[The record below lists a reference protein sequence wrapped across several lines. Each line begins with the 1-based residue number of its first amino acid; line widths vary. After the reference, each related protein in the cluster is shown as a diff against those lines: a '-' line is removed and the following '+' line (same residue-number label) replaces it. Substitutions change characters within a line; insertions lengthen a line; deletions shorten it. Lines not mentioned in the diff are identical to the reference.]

1 MSKIGY
7 IRVST
12 EHQET
17 ARQEE
22 LMKEL
27 GVEKVFMEKQSGKNT
42 VRPELTQ
49 MLNYVRAGDELY
61 VESISRLSRSIKD
74 LLSIMDTLR
83 EKDVKFISQ
92 KEALDTGTAQGRFVL
107 SIFGA
112 LAELEREQLLQRQR
126 EGITIAKALG
136 KYHGRKPIDLDDK
149 KLNELLKLHKKGEVT
164 ASEICARLHI
174 SRSTLYRRMKK
185 V

>member
-22 LMKEL
+22 LMKGL
-27 GVEKVFMEKQSGKNT
+27 GVEKIFMEKQSGKDT
-42 VRPELTQ
+42 TRPELTK
-49 MLNYVRAGDELY
+49 MLSYVRAGDELY

-74 LLSIMDTLR
+74 LLNIMDTLQ
-83 EKDVKFISQ
+83 EKEVKFISH
-92 KEALDTGTAQGRFVL
+92 KESLDTGTAQGRFVL

-126 EGITIAKALG
+126 EGIAIAKSLG
-136 KYHGRKPIDLDDK
+136 KYQGRKPIDLDDK
-149 KLNELLKLHKKGEVT
+149 KLNELLGLHKKGEITV
-164 ASEICARLHI
+164 SGMCSKLHI
-174 SRSTLYRRMKK
+174 SRSTLYRRMKN

>member
-12 EHQET
+12 EHRET

-49 MLNYVRAGDELY
+49 MLNYVRAGDEF
-61 VESISRLSRSIKD
+61 
-74 LLSIMDTLR
+74 
-83 EKDVKFISQ
+83 DV
-92 KEALDTGTAQGRFVL
+92 L
-107 SIFGA
+107 
-112 LAELEREQLLQRQR
+112 
-126 EGITIAKALG
+126 
-136 KYHGRKPIDLDDK
+136 
-149 KLNELLKLHKKGEVT
+149 
-164 ASEICARLHI
+164 
-174 SRSTLYRRMKK
+174 
-185 V
+185 

>member
-22 LMKEL
+22 LMKDL
-27 GVEKVFMEKQSGKNT
+27 GVEKIFMEKQSGKDT
-42 VRPELTQ
+42 TRPELTK
-49 MLNYVRAGDELY
+49 MLSYVRAGDELY

-74 LLSIMDTLR
+74 LLNIMDTLQ
-83 EKDVKFISQ
+83 EKEVKFISH
-92 KEALDTGTAQGRFVL
+92 KESLDTGTAQGRFVL

-126 EGITIAKALG
+126 EGIAIATPYFSKFFS
-136 KYHGRKPIDLDDK
+136 DK
-149 KLNELLKLHKKGEVT
+149 
-164 ASEICARLHI
+164 
-174 SRSTLYRRMKK
+174 
-185 V
+185 

>member
-22 LMKEL
+22 LMKNL
-27 GVEKVFMEKQSGKNT
+27 GIEKIFMEKQSGKDT
-42 VRPELTQ
+42 TRPELTK

-74 LLSIMDTLR
+74 LLNIMDTLQ
-83 EKDVKFISQ
+83 EKEVKFISH
-92 KEALDTGTAQGRFVL
+92 KESLDTGTAQGRFVL

-126 EGITIAKALG
+126 EGIAIAKSLG
-136 KYHGRKPIDLDDK
+136 KYQGRKPIALDDK
-149 KLNELLKLHKKGEVT
+149 KLNELLGLHKKGEITV
-164 ASEICARLHI
+164 SGMCAKLHI
-174 SRSTLYRRMKK
+174 SRSTLYRRIKD

>member
-22 LMKEL
+22 LMEEL
-27 GVEKVFMEKQSGKNT
+27 GIEKIFMEKQSGKDT
-42 VRPELTQ
+42 TRPELTK
-49 MLNYVRAGDELY
+49 MLSYVRAGDELY

-74 LLSIMDTLR
+74 LLNIMDTLQ
-83 EKDVKFISQ
+83 EKEVKFISH
-92 KEALDTGTAQGRFVL
+92 KESLDTGTAQGRFVL

-126 EGITIAKALG
+126 EGIAIAKSLG
-136 KYHGRKPIDLDDK
+136 KYQGRKPIALDDK
-149 KLNELLKLHKKGEVT
+149 KLNELLGLH
-164 ASEICARLHI
+164 
-174 SRSTLYRRMKK
+174 
-185 V
+185 

>member
-74 LLSIMDTLR
+74 LLCIMDTLR

-92 KEALDTGTAQGRFVL
+92 KESLDTGTAQGRFVL

-126 EGITIAKALG
+126 EGIAIAKALG

>member
-22 LMKEL
+22 LMKGL
-27 GVEKVFMEKQSGKNT
+27 GVEKIFMEKQSGKDT
-42 VRPELTQ
+42 SRPELTK
-49 MLNYVRAGDELY
+49 MLNYARAGDELY

-74 LLSIMDTLR
+74 LLNIMDTLQ
-83 EKDVKFISQ
+83 EKEVKFISH
-92 KEALDTGTAQGRFVL
+92 KESLDTGTAQGRFVL

-126 EGITIAKALG
+126 EGIAIAKSLG
-136 KYHGRKPIDLDDK
+136 KYQGRKPIDLDDK
-149 KLNELLKLHKKGEVT
+149 KLNELLGLHNK
-164 ASEICARLHI
+164 SEITVSGMCAKLHI
-174 SRSTLYRRMKK
+174 SRSTLYRRIKN